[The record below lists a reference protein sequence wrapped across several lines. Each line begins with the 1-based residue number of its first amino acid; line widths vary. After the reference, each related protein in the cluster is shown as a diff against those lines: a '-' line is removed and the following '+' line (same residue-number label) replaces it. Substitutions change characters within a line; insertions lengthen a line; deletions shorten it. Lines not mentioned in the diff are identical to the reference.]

1 MCSECSK
8 SSFLHVGK
16 QQILVVKRSIED
28 REILVCY
35 YEQRCMICSSI
46 LLSTFWHQKE
56 FLLRTVELVPY
67 DPVFI
72 YIELIRAFSFLQFCI
87 YPQSPYLVSIK
98 SEFDPEREANYVPTM
113 CL

>member
-56 FLLRTVELVPY
+56 FLLRTVELVGMIP
-67 DPVFI
+67 FS
-72 YIELIRAFSFLQFCI
+72 FTSFLQFCI

-113 CL
+113 CLLAP